1 MMLLLGGIL
10 LFFMCKCMN
19 ALQKE
24 KNTENSEPTEVEH
37 IDNETVRLHSFK
49 LSFKQKKKLNGDQ
62 TDLY

>member
-49 LSFKQKKKLNGDQ
+49 LYFKQKKKLNGDQ

>member
-24 KNTENSEPTEVEH
+24 KKNTKNSEPTEAEH
-37 IDNETVRLHSFK
+37 IDDETVRMHSSE
-49 LSFKQKKKLNGDQ
+49 LSLNKKFEH
-62 TDLY
+62 